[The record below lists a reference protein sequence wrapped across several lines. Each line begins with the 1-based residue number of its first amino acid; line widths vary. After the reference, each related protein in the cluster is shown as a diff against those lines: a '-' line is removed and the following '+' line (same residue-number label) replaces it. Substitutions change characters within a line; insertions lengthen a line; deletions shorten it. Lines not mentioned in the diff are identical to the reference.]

1 MIMSTISYNFPYIL
15 AICHQVR
22 EALEEAGALLG
33 STAPKWW
40 CLPLPRCT
48 PICADTWYDT
58 DTFGPIL
65 TERGGHVCL
74 CLPSRASLVQ
84 EAYSVRFSYL
94 LALLIS

>member
-65 TERGGHVCL
+65 TERGGHVLVCRAGLLWFKKRIVYGFPICL
-74 CLPSRASLVQ
+74 R
-84 EAYSVRFSYL
+84 Y
-94 LALLIS
+94 